1 MMFWNRN
8 LLFNGK
14 PPTLYSLMDSMVNYD
29 SEDKTKIKNLAL
41 ACHERIFDF
50 EYPLSSKVNKDDFEV
65 LILNRFLMRRIG
77 YETFTAFQIAL
88 SVKLNEIMP
97 TYNKMFDMLDGWD
110 LFNDGE
116 ITTRTV
122 EENGTGTTENTE
134 SRNATDTTDST
145 SDIRYA
151 ELPQNKLSDLQNGTY
166 VTDYTLQ
173 ANNINNT
180 NNSTSSSNSNTEQEN
195 NINESITRTPADK
208 LKIYNEFIQNKN
220 NIYTMIF
227 NDLSCLFYGLI

>member
-8 LLFNGK
+8 LLFNEK

-29 SEDKTKIKNLAL
+29 SDDKTKIKNLAL

-50 EYPLSSKVNKDDFEV
+50 EYPLSSKVDKDDFEV

-97 TYNKMFDMLDGWD
+97 TYNKMFDMLDGWNI
-110 LFNDGE
+110 FQDGE
-116 ITTRTV
+116 IINRTL
-122 EENGTGTTENTE
+122 EETGKGTNNNTV
-134 SRNATDTTDST
+134 NLGNLTKT
-145 SDIRYA
+145 RYA
-151 ELPQNKLSDLQNGTY
+151 ELPQNQLSDLENGKY
-166 VTDYTLQ
+166 VTDYTIQ
-173 ANNINNT
+173 D
-180 NNSTSSSNSNTEQEN
+180 NSNTGTN
-195 NINESITRTPADK
+195 NNTSSQDNNVEETIKRSPSDK
-208 LKIYNEFIQNKN
+208 LKLYNDFIEKRN

-227 NDLSCLFYGLI
+227 KDLSCLFYGVI

>member
-8 LLFNGK
+8 LIYNQK

-50 EYPLSSKVNKDDFEV
+50 EYPLSTKVDKNDFEV
-65 LILNRFLMRRIG
+65 LILNKFLMRRIG

-116 ITTRTV
+116 VINRTL
-122 EENGTGTTENTE
+122 EETGEGTNNNTVNL
-134 SRNATDTTDST
+134 RNLTKS
-145 SDIRYA
+145 RYA
-151 ELPQNKLSDLQNGTY
+151 ELPQNQLSDLEDGKY
-166 VTDYTLQ
+166 VTDYTIQ
-173 ANNINNT
+173 D
-180 NNSTSSSNSNTEQEN
+180 NSNTGTN
-195 NINESITRTPADK
+195 NNTSSQDNNVEETIRRSPSDK
-208 LKIYNEFIQNKN
+208 LKLYNDFIEKRN